1 MNKAS
6 AFFPINLKFDTRKGD
21 ATTGKPLPAVPDKPL
36 RQVRDIFLKSRTR
49 WENSETR
56 ERLLE
61 TLQGL
66 KEIEVNNVVG
76 FSCGSFGAGCPC
88 CHAREMN
95 DNSSDHGSV
104 VEESASYH
112 DSDEE
117 DHSPEG
123 SEIEKKEKDDEGLE
137 EDDDSSSY
145 DSDDEDDEDRRR
157 DDWERSATQHVLLL
171 ELRNFFNGRKMKSGG
186 GAKVADVK
194 CSAQDPLY
202 TEVDRKVLE
211 KEGVAVV
218 DDPEGFLKVDEKTA
232 VVCVYPNVPIR
243 QIIADIARP
252 AVIIWDRVEELEPQK
267 KPVRW

>member
-1 MNKAS
+1 
-6 AFFPINLKFDTRKGD
+6 
-21 ATTGKPLPAVPDKPL
+21 L
-36 RQVRDIFLKSRTR
+36 REL
-49 WENSETR
+49 WC
-56 ERLLE
+56 
-61 TLQGL
+61 GL
-66 KEIEVNNVVG
+66 
-76 FSCGSFGAGCPC
+76 PC
-88 CHAREMN
+88 CHAHERK
-95 DNSSDHGSV
+95 DDSSD
-104 VEESASYH
+104 H

-123 SEIEKKEKDDEGLE
+123 SETEKKEKDDEGLE
-137 EDDDSSSY
+137 DDDDSSSSY
-145 DSDDEDDEDRRR
+145 NSDDEDDEDDEDRRR
-157 DDWERSATQHVLLL
+157 DDWERSVTQHVLLL

-186 GAKVADVK
+186 GAEVADVK

-267 KPVRW
+267 KPVRWWVSFFSIFLPMASLLPICAGVVEQRRENSCLQSLTQIGGMIPPRGSSR